1 MKTMILAAIALLS
14 LGVGAAHA
22 PPSGWEPPV
31 YGSQAFS
38 DHRNDPV
45 VHFLGKETVLGKM
58 FRYNSNSEQVA
69 TATTPAQGGLIRLPQ
84 DQASATKGP
93 RSPQRTQRK
102 PISVERVSGTAASR

>member
-1 MKTMILAAIALLS
+1 MEKADEDYDPCCRRLAEP
-14 LGVGAAHA
+14 GVGAAHA

-84 DQASATKGP
+84 DQALATKGP
-93 RSPQRTQRK
+93 RSPSSPDVTSARN
-102 PISVERVSGTAASR
+102 

>member
-1 MKTMILAAIALLS
+1 MKTMILAAVALLT

-22 PPSGWEPPV
+22 PPVGWEPTV

-58 FRYNSNSEQVA
+58 FRYNSNNEQMA
-69 TATTPAQGGLIRLPQ
+69 AATTPAKGGLIHLPQ

-93 RSPQRTQRK
+93 RSPSSPDVTSARN
-102 PISVERVSGTAASR
+102 